1 MRSTSVL
8 LTTTLLSS
16 TYYHVAAFANNGNA
30 VLPMRGNS
38 FPTKR
43 SISIAANHDTS
54 LHLSS
59 STSDNDATADNA
71 NESTSEP
78 SNAITEEMEQ
88 LQQQL
93 TYIEALEER
102 NKAQLES
109 FVDAQD
115 QWDSM
120 EEEEE
125 RRLLQS
131 KADIERRLEQ
141 MTSELVSMW
150 MGGKSM
156 EG

>member
-1 MRSTSVL
+1 M
-8 LTTTLLSS
+8 
-16 TYYHVAAFANNGNA
+16 
-30 VLPMRGNS
+30 
-38 FPTKR
+38 
-43 SISIAANHDTS
+43 ISIAANHDTS

-59 STSDNDATADNA
+59 SSPPDNADNT
-71 NESTSEP
+71 NESASEP
-78 SNAITEEMEQ
+78 RNAITEEMEQ

-102 NKAQLES
+102 NKAQLDS

-120 EEEEE
+120 EEEE
-125 RRLLQS
+125 RRLLRS
-131 KADIERRLEQ
+131 KADIEKRLEQ
-141 MTSELVSMW
+141 MTSELVNMW

>member
-1 MRSTSVL
+1 M
-8 LTTTLLSS
+8 
-16 TYYHVAAFANNGNA
+16 A
-30 VLPMRGNS
+30 
-38 FPTKR
+38 
-43 SISIAANHDTS
+43 SIAANHGTS
-54 LHLSS
+54 LHSSS

-93 TYIEALEER
+93 TYIEVLEER
-102 NKAQLES
+102 NKAQLGS

-120 EEEEE
+120 EDEE
-125 RRLLQS
+125 RQLLQS

>member
-1 MRSTSVL
+1 
-8 LTTTLLSS
+8 
-16 TYYHVAAFANNGNA
+16 
-30 VLPMRGNS
+30 MRGNS
-38 FPTKR
+38 FPTER
-43 SISIAANHDTS
+43 SSGGRLASIAANHGTS
-54 LHLSS
+54 LHSSS

-93 TYIEALEER
+93 TYIEVLEER
-102 NKAQLES
+102 NKAQLGS

-120 EEEEE
+120 EDEE
-125 RRLLQS
+125 RQLLQS

-150 MGGKSM
+150 MGSKSM

>member
-1 MRSTSVL
+1 
-8 LTTTLLSS
+8 
-16 TYYHVAAFANNGNA
+16 
-30 VLPMRGNS
+30 MRGNS

-43 SISIAANHDTS
+43 SISIAANHGTS
-54 LHLSS
+54 LHSS
-59 STSDNDATADNA
+59 SLTSDNDATADNA

-120 EEEEE
+120 EEEE

>member
-1 MRSTSVL
+1 
-8 LTTTLLSS
+8 
-16 TYYHVAAFANNGNA
+16 
-30 VLPMRGNS
+30 
-38 FPTKR
+38 
-43 SISIAANHDTS
+43 
-54 LHLSS
+54 
-59 STSDNDATADNA
+59 
-71 NESTSEP
+71 
-78 SNAITEEMEQ
+78 MEQ

-120 EEEEE
+120 EEEE
-125 RRLLQS
+125 RQLLQS